1 MLSDVY
7 AEKVDDLR
15 IESSYTTLYYGLEIS
30 YYLFGAYAYPIYAYC
45 GAKFWLAFFPST
57 FLTFYCK

>member
-1 MLSDVY
+1 MLPDVY

-30 YYLFGAYAYPIYAYC
+30 YYLFGAYEYPVYAYF
-45 GAKFWLAFFPST
+45 GAKF
-57 FLTFYCK
+57 